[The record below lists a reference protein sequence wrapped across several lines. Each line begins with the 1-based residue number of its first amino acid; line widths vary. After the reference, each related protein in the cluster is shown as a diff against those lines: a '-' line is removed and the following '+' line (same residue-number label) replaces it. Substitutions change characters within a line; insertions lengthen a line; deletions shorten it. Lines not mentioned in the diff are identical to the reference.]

1 MAETITVTVPELP
14 LVSAPNGDELIAVW
28 DQGRLSRIPQG
39 ALRGTRT
46 YSGFGDPPATP
57 SEIMAL
63 SPIPVLDDRWRNP
76 ETGDEWK
83 VTSLDPFVWTPD
95 GNVKGADGASTVPG
109 PPGAPGERGATG
121 PSGRTLT
128 KTAGE
133 TIPDWRAVILDTN
146 GQFRLA
152 DPSNPTHR
160 QRVVG
165 VVPYG
170 GSGLATLV
178 AQTAGDVTGPASN
191 FNPAAA
197 LFVGSG
203 GLLTS
208 TPPTSGWRQ
217 IVATAVSSSQ
227 IVVALSEARVVADE
241 GTALVVPGGFASP
254 ASTSDVSAGA
264 ATDKFV
270 TPAALDPVLSAKV
283 DRAELPEG
291 GFPAEASADD
301 VEAGLATNKFVTP
314 AALDPA
320 LSGKLGL
327 AAFVQAAASFNLPS
341 SNKTI
346 LDWLAD
352 LMVEGAEL
360 RALGFVGDG
369 QSHPLSQR
377 FGTGSAGL
385 AAAKAVFPR
394 AVALTEEIDGHA
406 IQRRVDLAVAGNYGA
421 CVVLPRAA
429 TALTSFPIDSTGAIA
444 CHVSSPGGAVI
455 KCVGASAGCWTHGTA
470 AARASSPIIWR
481 GVDLDSASS
490 ASATTGLTTFFG
502 AANVGATLAV
512 TVENARFMRMT
523 TAWKIGNMPRGLKA
537 DNVVAYGADNQLQPG
552 GGIEIVTT
560 ADVTYGSF
568 SYKFTN
574 CLTLNYTWGWL
585 ATAASS
591 LEGIVWENC
600 RSYAGWGLCRAISTK
615 PNYRILLLTFQD
627 CDWEGRGFA
636 LDMTNVRTM
645 KVVGGF
651 WFMRSAEPGAIPA
664 AVQTD
669 GGERRMFNLHNVS
682 GFDVN
687 QLEMVAGGGG
697 DNDPL
702 PTNLVLV
709 NVDADCELGVFDGNI
724 VVTDHVT
731 ATCIFRLSGRKA
743 STIVERNT
751 RVNYTWGT
759 TPTALYAGSGDQP
772 YQVSTSDAAANTGSA
787 TSAGLYEFS
796 GVAIVTT
803 GAGGRASVPLPRRAP
818 GTLPFFR
825 NAPSVR
831 ITSANSNG
839 SAAAFTLVSTSSTAF
854 VIEAVGAPTGV
865 TAAIH
870 WEASGF

>member
-1 MAETITVTVPELP
+1 MTYIFNAAGNGSAP
-14 LVSAPNGDELIAVW
+14 LVVPVGGPPG
-28 DQGRLSRIPQG
+28 Q
-39 ALRGTRT
+39 RG
-46 YSGFGDPPATP
+46 PA
-57 SEIMAL
+57 
-63 SPIPVLDDRWRNP
+63 
-76 ETGDEWK
+76 
-83 VTSLDPFVWTPD
+83 
-95 GNVKGADGASTVPG
+95 GADSTVPG
-109 PPGAPGERGATG
+109 PEGRQGPAGPAGAGAVSSRQADTSA
-121 PSGRTLT
+121 PLWSAVVASDANRC
-128 KTAGE
+128 
-133 TIPDWRAVILDTN
+133 IP
-146 GQFRLA
+146 A
-152 DPSNPTHR
+152 DPSNPAHR
-160 QRVVG
+160 GQVIG
-165 VVPYG
+165 VTAYG
-170 GSGLATLV
+170 GMAGGQVEIQSVGDLLGPV
-178 AQTAGDVTGPASN
+178 ASFTEGS
-191 FNPAAA
+191 A
-197 LFVGSG
+197 LFVGVG
-203 GLLTS
+203 GILTS
-208 TPPTSGWRQ
+208 TPPASGWRQ
-217 IVATAVSSSQ
+217 IVATAVSSNQ
-227 IVVALSEARVVADE
+227 VVVALGEARVVADE
-241 GTALVVPGGFASP
+241 GTALVVPSGFASP
-254 ASTSDVSAGA
+254 ASASDVSAGA
-264 ATDKFV
+264 ATD
-270 TPAALDPVLSAKV
+270 
-283 DRAELPEG
+283 
-291 GFPAEASADD
+291 
-301 VEAGLATNKFVTP
+301 KFVTP

-327 AAFVQAAASFNLPS
+327 AAFLQAAAGFNQPS

-352 LMVEGAEL
+352 LMIEGSEL

-377 FGTGSAGL
+377 FGAGSAGL

-394 AVALTEEIDGHA
+394 AVSLTEEIDGHA
-406 IQRRVDLAVAGNYGA
+406 IQRRIDLAVSGNYGA

-429 TALTSFPIDSTGAIA
+429 RALTSFPIDSAATVA
-444 CHVSSPGGAVI
+444 CHVFTPGGASI
-455 KCVGASAGCWTHGTA
+455 KCVGTATGCWTHGTQA
-470 AARASSPIIWR
+470 TPASSPIIWR

-490 ASATTGLTTFFG
+490 ASAATGLTTFFG

-560 ADVTYGSF
+560 ADVSYGSF

-574 CLTLNYTWGWL
+574 CLTLNYTWGWH

-591 LEGIVWENC
+591 LEGLIFENC

-615 PNYRILLLTFQD
+615 AGYRTLLWTFQD
-627 CDWEGRGFA
+627 CDWEGAGFA
-636 LDMTNVRTM
+636 LDMTNVRTL

-651 WFMRSAEPGAIPA
+651 WFMRAADPGAIPSV
-664 AVQTD
+664 VQTD
-669 GGERRMFNLHNVS
+669 GGERRMFNLHSVS
-682 GFDVN
+682 GFDIN
-687 QLEMVAGGGG
+687 QCEMVAGGGG

-709 NVDADCELGVFDGNI
+709 NTDADCELGVLDGNI
-724 VVTDHVT
+724 VITDHVT
-731 ATCIFRLSGRKA
+731 ATCLFRLSGRKA

-759 TPTALYAGSGDQP
+759 TPTVLYAGTGEQP
-772 YQVSTSDAAANTGSA
+772 YQISTSDAAANTGSA

-839 SAAAFTLVSTSSTAF
+839 GAAAFTLVSTSSTEF

-865 TAAIH
+865 TAAIY